1 MPEFD
6 EEGAGYGGQTE
17 GAYMTEKTPVE
28 QKIETILLEAL
39 DQDLSAEELRELE
52 ARVNKVRRLARS
64 K

>member
-1 MPEFD
+1 
-6 EEGAGYGGQTE
+6 
-17 GAYMTEKTPVE
+17 MTAKTPVE
-28 QKIETILLEAL
+28 QKIEAILLEAL